1 MELTHNKPVKLFAII
16 ILILSLRE
24 FANYYLGSDS
34 KEFQAFTD
42 MKIQVN
48 FASEESLRL
57 MPGIGVVTAGRII
70 NERDRNLFQSPQEF
84 ENRVKGI
91 GPSFMMNY
99 GEWLDFRQVSQ
110 QRGSDLPLDSHEP
123 PEYDQQ

>member
-24 FANYYLGSDS
+24 YASFYLRPDS
-34 KEFQAFTD
+34 KEFQDLND

-48 FASEESLRL
+48 VASEESLRL

-70 NERDRNLFQSPQEF
+70 NERDRNLFHGPQEF
-84 ENRVKGI
+84 EDRVKGI

-110 QRGSDLPLDSHEP
+110 QRGSGSPLDSHEP